1 MIQIGVIGASKCDER
16 LYRIAMKVGELLA
29 EKGCIVVNGGLGGV
43 MEASAKGAKLKG
55 GITVGILPS
64 DSKEHANPYIDI
76 AIVTNMGHARN
87 IIIAH
92 TCDALIAVGGEYGT
106 ISEMAIALKIG
117 KKVVAIEPMVTLPG
131 VKVVET
137 PEEAVEEALK
147 GLRRQI

>member
-1 MIQIGVIGASKCDER
+1 MIQVGVIGSSRCDER
-16 LYRIAMKVGELLA
+16 LYQIAFRVGELLA
-29 EKGCIVVNGGLGGV
+29 ERGCVVVNGGLGGV
-43 MEASAKGAKLKG
+43 MEASAKGAKIKG
-55 GITVGILPS
+55 GIVVGILPGATK
-64 DSKEHANPYIDI
+64 DEANPYVDI

-117 KKVVAIEPMVTLPG
+117 KRVVAIEPSTVLPG
-131 VKVVET
+131 VKVVST

-147 GLRRQI
+147 GLI